1 MVWDALVQFPQQR
14 LHTRAPA
21 LGPPRLPAVQRQV
34 PGDPPQPG
42 PKCTWSLRR
51 YGVPGPEIS
60 IVNALFRIVMAA
72 EDIPGQ
78 SMEKAAVLPGGSR
91 NGSLIPVPVE
101 VNDLRIVHSR
111 ASFCLSA
118 HIDEKSVRSVA

>member
-1 MVWDALVQFPQQR
+1 
-14 LHTRAPA
+14 
-21 LGPPRLPAVQRQV
+21 
-34 PGDPPQPG
+34 
-42 PKCTWSLRR
+42 
-51 YGVPGPEIS
+51 
-60 IVNALFRIVMAA
+60 MAA